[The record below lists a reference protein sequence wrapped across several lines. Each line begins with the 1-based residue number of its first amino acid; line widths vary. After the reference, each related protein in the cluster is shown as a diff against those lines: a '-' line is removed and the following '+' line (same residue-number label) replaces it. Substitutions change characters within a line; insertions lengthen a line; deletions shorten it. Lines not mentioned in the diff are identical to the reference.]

1 MQPAAVHNRGMTTF
15 AERLADV
22 TENLSVRQMA
32 LRADVEY
39 GRLVR
44 QFKGEHAWSIDV
56 VVALCETF
64 NIRLSDAMHDVGW
77 ISRDMADQMDVPR
90 SLRHYS
96 DQDLL
101 DEMQRRLEA
110 GMKDRPM
117 TIRPD
122 RDG

>member
-32 LRADVEY
+32 LRADIEY

-110 GMKDRPM
+110 GMKDRPV

-122 RDG
+122 RDA